1 MRDEDGGK
9 RLRIGAKRL
18 QALERFL
25 TGKAGVNQEARP
37 LGGNQGT
44 VAGTRRSK
52 NRNFEDGRSP
62 KPLEPETGGRCK
74 GEVGQLCLRPV
85 IVPQNGDGAD

>member
-1 MRDEDGGK
+1 LQARDVIAVLMRDEDGGK
-9 RLRIGAKRL
+9 RLRIGAERL

-25 TGKAGVNQEARP
+25 TGEAGVNQETRP

-52 NRNFEDGRSP
+52 NRNFEDGRLLSY
-62 KPLEPETGGRCK
+62 
-74 GEVGQLCLRPV
+74 
-85 IVPQNGDGAD
+85 